1 MATSAPTISALT
13 TSSPL
18 WMPDVAAMATS
29 GPSCGRRMA
38 VQRIGRR
45 SSEGWLR
52 LTRGTTASSSRSM
65 SGW

>member
-1 MATSAPTISALT
+1 MRALT
-13 TSSPL
+13 ASLPL
-18 WMPDVAAMATS
+18 WMPEVAAMPTS

-38 VQRIGRR
+38 VQRMGSR
-45 SSEGWLR
+45 SSVGWLR